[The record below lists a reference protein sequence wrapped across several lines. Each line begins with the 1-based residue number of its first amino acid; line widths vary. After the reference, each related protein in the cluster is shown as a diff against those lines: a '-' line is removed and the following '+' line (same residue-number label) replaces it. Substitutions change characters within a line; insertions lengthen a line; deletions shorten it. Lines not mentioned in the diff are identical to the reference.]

1 MLEVNLRSFFPIKN
15 SKTSEKYLEKYTNIF
30 LVKIFTKC
38 NFLTDGRKNEMFGMH
53 IYMFS
58 PHLLKTYFGFTSKF
72 EKNRENRN
80 FSFKNIMQKT
90 FFFSVLMMYL
100 LNALF
105 ESKESKRGC
114 KRGTFFFINCQSD
127 IYLYVYTYYYL
138 EFLLIVS
145 VNVKK

>member
-80 FSFKNIMQKT
+80 FSFKNIM
-90 FFFSVLMMYL
+90 
-100 LNALF
+100 
-105 ESKESKRGC
+105 
-114 KRGTFFFINCQSD
+114 
-127 IYLYVYTYYYL
+127 
-138 EFLLIVS
+138 
-145 VNVKK
+145 

>member
-1 MLEVNLRSFFPIKN
+1 MQIEFLLPWLLLYLPFTIKHFKTIFFTEILMLEVNLRSFFPLEIVKPVKN
-15 SKTSEKYLEKYTNIF
+15 TLKNTQIFF

-80 FSFKNIMQKT
+80 FSFKNIMYKT
-90 FFFSVLMMYL
+90 LFFFSQY
-100 LNALF
+100 
-105 ESKESKRGC
+105 
-114 KRGTFFFINCQSD
+114 
-127 IYLYVYTYYYL
+127 
-138 EFLLIVS
+138 
-145 VNVKK
+145 